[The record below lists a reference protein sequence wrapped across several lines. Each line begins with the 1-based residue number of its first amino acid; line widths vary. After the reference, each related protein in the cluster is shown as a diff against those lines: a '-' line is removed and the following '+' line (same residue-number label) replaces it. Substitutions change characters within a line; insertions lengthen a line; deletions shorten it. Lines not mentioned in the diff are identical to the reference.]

1 MQLERLNITIPEW
14 ELRTQELSDRTVFQ
28 SAAWLSFLVET
39 QRGEPIFAAL
49 MNDNAVAG
57 YFCGMIV
64 RKFGIPMLGS
74 PMPGWTTAYM
84 GPNLIDGV
92 PRRLAPKAI
101 THFAFRELGCVHLEM
116 MDRRLT
122 PEDARELSFRAR
134 LFNGFEI
141 DITQSEPALMAN
153 MQGAC
158 RRNIRKAVRCG
169 LQIRECKDDSFVDQ
183 YYAQLEDVFAK
194 DGLVPT
200 YSKKRVW
207 ALMHHLLPE
216 GKVLPL
222 QAIDSDGNC
231 IASMITVASNSTA
244 FLWGSTSW
252 RTFQYLRPNEL
263 LMWSSIQHWKSRGIR
278 KLDMGGGGEYKRKYG
293 GYEISVPWL
302 RASKYTGLESL
313 RATAAQAV
321 RFQQRVRGLSKNQGS
336 AISSRPTVSTEHA
349 A

>member
-1 MQLERLNITIPEW
+1 VHLERLNITIREW
-14 ELRTQELSDRTVFQ
+14 ERRTQDLPDRTVFQ
-28 SAAWLSFLVET
+28 SGAWLSFLRET
-39 QRGEPIFAAL
+39 QHGEPVFAAL
-49 MNDNAVAG
+49 TDDTAIAG

-64 RKFGIPMLGS
+64 RKFGIPILGS

-84 GPNLIDGV
+84 GMNLLDSASHQFV
-92 PRRLAPKAI
+92 VESI
-101 THFAFRELGCVHLEM
+101 TRFAFRELGCVHLEM

-122 PEDARELSFRAR
+122 PDSVFELSCRTR

-141 DITQSEPALMAN
+141 DLTQSEGVLMAD
-153 MQGAC
+153 MDGSC

-169 LQIRECKDDSFVDQ
+169 LQIRECTDKSFVDH

-200 YSKKRVW
+200 YDKKRVQ
-207 ALMHHLLPE
+207 ALLSHLLPE
-216 GKVLPL
+216 NKVLPL
-222 QAIDSDGNC
+222 QAIDPDGNC
-231 IASMITVASNSTA
+231 IASMITVAANGTA

-252 RTFQYLRPNEL
+252 RRFQHLRPNEL
-263 LMWSSIQHWKSRGIR
+263 LMWSSMQHWKSHGIR

-302 RASKYTGLESL
+302 RTSKYVGLESL
-313 RATAAQAV
+313 RATAAHAV
-321 RFQQRVRGLSKNQGS
+321 KLQQRLRGFAKNQQKT
-336 AISSRPTVSTEHA
+336 AALPAAVTEHA

>member
-1 MQLERLNITIPEW
+1 MHLEQLNITIPEW
-14 ELRTQELSDRTVFQ
+14 EQRTQELPDRTVFQ

-39 QRGEPIFAAL
+39 QRGEPVFAVL
-49 MNDNAVAG
+49 MSDNRVAG

-64 RKFGIPMLGS
+64 RKFGIPILGS

-84 GPNLIDGV
+84 GTNLIDGV
-92 PRRLAPKAI
+92 PRRLALQVVSR
-101 THFAFRELGCVHLEM
+101 FAFRELGCVHVEM

-122 PEDARELSFRAR
+122 PEDARELNFRTR

-141 DITQSEPALMAN
+141 DLTQSEPDLMAS
-153 MQGAC
+153 MEGSC

-169 LQIRECKDDSFVDQ
+169 LRIRECKDDSFVDH
-183 YYAQLEDVFAK
+183 YYSQLEDVFAK

-200 YSKKRVW
+200 YGRKRVR

-222 QAIDSDGNC
+222 QAIDAEGNC
-231 IASMITVASNSTA
+231 IASMITVASNDTA

-252 RTFQYLRPNEL
+252 RRFQFLRPNEL

-302 RASKYTGLESL
+302 RASKYAGLESL
-313 RATAAQAV
+313 RTTVAQAV
-321 RFQQRVRGLSKNQGS
+321 RFQQRLRGLSKNQGPS
-336 AISSRPTVSTEHA
+336 AELPPAVSTEHA